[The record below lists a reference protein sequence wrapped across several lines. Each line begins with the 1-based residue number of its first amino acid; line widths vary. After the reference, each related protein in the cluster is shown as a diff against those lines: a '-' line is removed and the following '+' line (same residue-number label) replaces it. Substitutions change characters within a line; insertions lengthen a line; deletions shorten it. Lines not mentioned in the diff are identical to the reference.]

1 MNCVLWMDKRW
12 YCILLSLFVFL
23 EMSAQNTC
31 KISGIV
37 QAGDNETLVGAY
49 VLLKKG
55 SEIKG
60 TTTDSVGCYSIFLPH
75 GKYALEV
82 SFVGYVKYTTSVE
95 VKGNVT
101 LPPVVLSENVQL
113 MNEVVV
119 TARTITYNTDGYVA
133 EVHKNPLYRNMD
145 MTSVLKISP
154 GTHATHNSIQAFGKT
169 VSKIYLNGRELN
181 LSGEQLI
188 AYLETI
194 DAKNVKAME
203 VIAASG
209 VEEDA
214 TNKGKSVIKITTINP
229 ETGGMANIGLG
240 SANTETK
247 HIHSMNAS
255 VNWRINKKWGMYFNI
270 GGALGNSE
278 SNNRTEVYYYDT
290 NERRISETTLKNK
303 LAGNIRTVLGFSYDL
318 DTNNLFSLEGTFQQ
332 NKNSNPAT
340 SRVHNLKNGLYADV
354 ADGSDNAVR
363 KFDKYNLSFIY
374 THKFNKDAKLEF
386 KADRMGTDV
395 DENSLQRYR
404 YAAGNDTGY
413 DLWSLDEN
421 LIHTARLD
429 FTQRFKALKGKLSV
443 GVKGTWLKNESHTDY
458 AVSVDGVQ
466 DDITSYADLY
476 NYKEDVYAAY
486 AKYGLTF
493 GSLSMDFGVR
503 MEHARINPVS
513 SSNPERNYSSD
524 YTDIFPEVGLN
535 YVINKDKGHNISL
548 SYDRGI
554 GRPSMDAL
562 NPLVRRI
569 NEYSYSMGNPLLKA
583 NYYDYLQ
590 MTTVL
595 FNKYTLNV
603 RCAYSD
609 NGSMGL
615 SEIRDGILYSTTQ
628 TGKENTSLRANLSA
642 PVKMAKWLDVSFS
655 ATYHYDKTRFLDD
668 KDDFHYWSIGYFS
681 TFRLPYDIMISHD
694 LYFTSSSKSLYSESK
709 KRPSCN
715 VLIQKNFPK
724 QGLNFRLS
732 FMDIFNMYGGQR
744 TDTFRDNFYQIS
756 EGTYNNFGISFR
768 VGYNLRWGKKSNVR
782 RASAGNSS
790 EANRVASE

>member
-1 MNCVLWMDKRW
+1 MKKLLLCLFMVLIPICMD
-12 YCILLSLFVFL
+12 
-23 EMSAQNTC
+23 AQVSYN
-31 KISGIV
+31 
-37 QAGDNETLVGAY
+37 
-49 VLLKKG
+49 
-55 SEIKG
+55 IKG
-60 TTTDSVGCYSIFLPH
+60 VVCTQQNEPLPGANVKITDVKHKERITGCSTGADGDFSIPLVK
-75 GKYALEV
+75 GNYILEI
-82 SFVGYVKYTTSVE
+82 SFVGYTKYTTNVE
-95 VKGNVT
+95 IKGDVV
-101 LPPVVLSENVQL
+101 LPPVALSEDAQL
-113 MNEVVV
+113 MDEVVV
-119 TARTITYNTDGYVA
+119 TARTITYNADGYVA
-133 EVHKNPLYRNMD
+133 EVYKNPLYKSMD
-145 MTSVLKISP
+145 MTSVLKMSP
-154 GTHATHNSIQAFGKT
+154 GTYATHNSVQVFGQG
-169 VSKIYLNGRELN
+169 VSAVYLNGRKLN

-188 AYLETI
+188 NYLETI

-203 VIAASG
+203 VIAATG

-214 TNKGKSVIKITTINP
+214 SSKGKSIIKLTTINP
-229 ETGGMANIGLG
+229 ETGGMAGIGLN
-240 SANTETK
+240 SAHGESK
-247 HIHSMNAS
+247 HMHTMDAN
-255 VNWRINKKWGMYFNI
+255 VNWRINKHWGMYFNV
-270 GGALGNSE
+270 GGAFGNSTQGT
-278 SNNRTEVYYYDT
+278 RTETHFYDT
-290 NERRISETTLKNK
+290 DERRISESTLKNK
-303 LAGNIRTVLGFSYDL
+303 LNHNVRTVLGISYDL
-318 DTNNLFSLEGTFQQ
+318 DANNLFSIEGTFQQ

-340 SRVHNLKNGLYADV
+340 SSVRNLKNGVYADV
-354 ADGSDNAVR
+354 ADGSDDAVR

-374 THKFNKDAKLEF
+374 IHKFNKDAKLEF
-386 KADRMGTDV
+386 NADRMGTNV

-404 YAAGNDTGY
+404 YVAGDDTGY
-413 DLWSLDEN
+413 GLWSLDEN

-443 GVKGTWLKNESHTDY
+443 GVKGSWLENENHTDY

-466 DDITSYADLY
+466 DDVTSYADLY

-493 GSLSMDFGVR
+493 GNLSMDFGMR
-503 MEHARINPVS
+503 MEHARISPES

-524 YTDIFPEVGLN
+524 YTDLFPEVGLN

-595 FNKYTLNV
+595 FSKYTLNV
-603 RCAYSD
+603 RYAYSD

-615 SEIRDGILYSTTQ
+615 SEMKDGILYSTTQ
-628 TGKENTSLRANLSA
+628 TGKKNTSLRANLSA
-642 PVKMAKWLDVSFS
+642 PVKMAKWLNVRFS
-655 ATYHYDKTRFLDD
+655 ANYHYNKTSFQDD
-668 KDDFHYWSIGYFS
+668 KDDFHYWSTGYFA

-694 LYFTSSSKSLYSESK
+694 LYFSSSNKSLYSERK
-709 KRPSCN
+709 ERPSCN
-715 VLIQKNFPK
+715 VMIQKNFPK
-724 QGLNFRLS
+724 QGLNLRLS
-732 FMDIFNMYGGQR
+732 LTDIFNRYGGQR

-756 EGTYNNFGISFR
+756 EGNYNSFGVSFR
-768 VGYNLRWGKKSNVR
+768 VGYNLRWGKKSSVR

>member
-1 MNCVLWMDKRW
+1 MKKLLLCLFMMLIPVCMD
-12 YCILLSLFVFL
+12 
-23 EMSAQNTC
+23 AQV
-31 KISGIV
+31 S
-37 QAGDNETLVGAY
+37 Y
-49 VLLKKG
+49 
-55 SEIKG
+55 SIKG
-60 TTTDSVGCYSIFLPH
+60 VVFTQQNEPLPGAHVKLTDVKHKERITGCSTGAEGDFSIPLAK
-75 GKYALEV
+75 GNYTLEI
-82 SFVGYVKYTTSVE
+82 SFVGYAKYTTNVE
-95 VKGNVT
+95 VKGDIV
-101 LPPVVLSENVQL
+101 LPPIALNEDAQL
-113 MNEVVV
+113 MDEVVV
-119 TARTITYNTDGYVA
+119 TARTITYHTDGYVA
-133 EVHKNPLYRNMD
+133 EVYKNPLYKNMD
-145 MTSVLKISP
+145 MTSVLKMSP
-154 GTHATHNSIQAFGKT
+154 GTYATHNSVQVFGQG
-169 VSKIYLNGRELN
+169 VSAVYLNGRKLN

-188 AYLETI
+188 AYLENI
-194 DAKNVKAME
+194 DAKNVKSME
-203 VIAASG
+203 VIAATG

-214 TNKGKSVIKITTINP
+214 SNKGNSIIKITTINP
-229 ETGGMANIGLG
+229 ETGGMANFGLN
-240 SANTETK
+240 SAHGESK
-247 HIHSMNAS
+247 HMHTMNAN
-255 VNWRINKKWGMYFNI
+255 VNWRINQHWGMYFNAN
-270 GGALGNSE
+270 GAFGNSTQGT
-278 SNNRTEVYYYDT
+278 RTEMHFYDT
-290 NERRISETTLKNK
+290 DERRISESVLKNK
-303 LAGNIRTVLGFSYDL
+303 LNHNIRTVLGISYDL
-318 DTNNLFSLEGTFQQ
+318 DANNLFSLEGTFQQ

-340 SRVHNLKNGLYADV
+340 SSVRNLKDGLYADV
-354 ADGSDNAVR
+354 ADGSDDAVR

-374 THKFNKDAKLEF
+374 THKFNKDAQLEF
-386 KADRMGTDV
+386 NADRMGTNV

-404 YAAGNDTGY
+404 YAVGDDTGY

-443 GVKGTWLKNESHTDY
+443 GMKGSWLQNESHTDY

-466 DDITSYADLY
+466 DDVTSYADLY